1 MNDKP
6 SSNPTCSSRRKKAHL
21 FFAQWIGGFSYHSV
35 RVGTLITLA
44 STLWSTL
51 AATNSPATP
60 PEGLLQFIDGS
71 VLHGRL
77 ESIQTDQGLTWNYRS
92 AKQPLLFAPTNL
104 ATVRFEQAQSA
115 ASNFQPNCRF
125 QFQNGDEVIGNLIS
139 LQKDTATLE
148 SWFGGKLEAPRDSLE
163 AILFSAKA
171 YKLIYEGPTG
181 IEGWRMGRN
190 QRSWEYRDGTFIANG
205 ADLLGRDFGLTGS
218 STLEF
223 DLAWNGAFN
232 LNITLYAQVIDRF
245 DYSTSAYLI
254 YLGTGAV
261 SVQRVQAGAGAF
273 MLGQSQ
279 VPSML
284 RKNKMH
290 FEIRSNKD
298 DATIT
303 LLADGQFI
311 QRWRDASGFV
321 AKGGGIVFYSQVEP
335 RGLKLSN
342 IRVAE
347 WEGRFEPETLTNVP
361 PTSDVVFLANKDRV
375 IGEFQKI
382 EEGKLTIKAKQTTL
396 DIPLSRVTQI
406 RFADSKSSASQ
417 TNPWDVRAS
426 FPGGET
432 VGFELV
438 KWDAE
443 QVTGKSPVFG
453 SVAFKP
459 RTIRQLQF
467 NPRRPTA
474 AAAAPADDSDRDIP
488 EFE

>member
-1 MNDKP
+1 MRGN
-6 SSNPTCSSRRKKAHL
+6 SIHHRSSRSRFAGEAHL
-21 FFAQWIGGFSYHSV
+21 FGKMSKVSLRRLLQSLGLAFSLVLSV
-35 RVGTLITLA
+35 Q
-44 STLWSTL
+44 
-51 AATNSPATP
+51 AATNTPATP
-60 PEGLLQFIDGS
+60 PEGLLQFADGS

-77 ESIQTDQGLTWNYRS
+77 QGIETDQGLTWAYRY
-92 AKQPLLFAPTNL
+92 AKEPLVFTPTNISNI
-104 ATVRFEQAQSA
+104 RFDQAQPA
-115 ASNFQPNCRF
+115 TSNFQPNCRF
-125 QFQNGDEVIGNLIS
+125 QFQNGDEVIGNLLS
-139 LQKDTATLE
+139 LQKNNASIE
-148 SWFGGKLEAPRDSLE
+148 SWFGGRLEAPRSSIE

-223 DLAWNGAFN
+223 DLAWNSAFN

-273 MLGQSQ
+273 MLGQTQ
-279 VPSML
+279 LPSML

-303 LLADGQFI
+303 LLADGQFV

-335 RGLKLSN
+335 RGLRLSN

-361 PTSDVVFLANKDRV
+361 PSSDVVFLANKDRV
-375 IGEFQKI
+375 VGEFQKI
-382 EEGKLTIKAKQTTL
+382 DEGKLTIKAKQTTL
-396 DIPLSRVTQI
+396 DIPISRVTQI
-406 RFADSKSSASQ
+406 RFAENKSGIPAAK
-417 TNPWDVRAS
+417 PWDVRAS

-432 VGFELV
+432 VGFELL
-438 KWDAE
+438 KWDSD
-443 QVTGKSPVFG
+443 QVVGKSSVFG
-453 SVAFKP
+453 PVTFKP
-459 RTIRQLQF
+459 KTIRQLQF
-467 NPRRPTA
+467 NPRRSATT
-474 AAAAPADDSDRDIP
+474 AAPAEDEESDLPD
-488 EFE
+488 FE